1 MTKKILIFIVVLLII
16 GFVSLLVVNNF
27 NKKDQDNSSTPSNQ
41 EQTKKEDNNMTY
53 NLKITVNNEELI
65 LELTNNEA
73 TKELINK
80 LKEQDVVVKAS
91 EYDNFEKVGDLG
103 FSLPTSDEKIET
115 EPGDLMLYQGN
126 QITLFYNSNTWSY
139 TRLGKVI
146 NKNSE
151 ELKHI
156 LGQDDVTMTLSLS
169 EK

>member
-1 MTKKILIFIVVLLII
+1 MTKKILIIIVVLLII
-16 GFVSLLVVNNF
+16 CFVSLLIVNNF
-27 NKKDQDNSSTPSNQ
+27 NKKDQDNSSTPTNQ

-53 NLKITVNNEELI
+53 NLKITVNNEELS
-65 LELTNNEA
+65 LELVDNEA

-80 LKEQDVVVKAS
+80 LKEQEVVVNAS

>member
-1 MTKKILIFIVVLLII
+1 MTKKILIFIVVLLVI

-27 NKKDQDNSSTPSNQ
+27 NKKDQDNSSTLTNQ

-65 LELTNNEA
+65 LKLVDNEA

-80 LKEQDVVVKAS
+80 LREQEVVVNAS
-91 EYDNFEKVGDLG
+91 EYDNFEKVGSLG
-103 FSLPTSDEKIET
+103 FSLPTSDERVKT

-156 LGQDDVTMTLSLS
+156 LGTDDVTMALSLI

>member
-16 GFVSLLVVNNF
+16 GFVSLLVINNL
-27 NKKDQDNSSTPSNQ
+27 NKKDQDNAPKPSNQ
-41 EQTKKEDNNMTY
+41 GQTKKEDNNMTY

-80 LKEQDVVVKAS
+80 LKEKDVVVNAS

-156 LGQDDVTMTLSLS
+156 LGQDDVTMTLSLI